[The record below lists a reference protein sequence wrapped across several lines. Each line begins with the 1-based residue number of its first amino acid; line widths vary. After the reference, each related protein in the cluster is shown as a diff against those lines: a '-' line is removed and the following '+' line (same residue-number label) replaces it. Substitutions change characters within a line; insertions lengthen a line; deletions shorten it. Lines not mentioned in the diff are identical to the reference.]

1 MIADVSY
8 SLSTAPGVWRRIIQN
23 VPNVSCN
30 ADNSGFLNLS
40 TMTGTLR
47 TTSEKKSKK
56 RDFGPISLDPYPPT
70 INRDLSI
77 RGIFYFI
84 FPPTLLIKIG
94 TFLKKKLC
102 SKFIFND
109 YFDPFT
115 GASNINSSF
124 FDAA

>member
-40 TMTGTLR
+40 AMTGTLR

-70 INRDLSI
+70 INRDILIWATSIDKIDEVRLSDE
-77 RGIFYFI
+77 
-84 FPPTLLIKIG
+84 IG
-94 TFLKKKLC
+94 
-102 SKFIFND
+102 
-109 YFDPFT
+109 
-115 GASNINSSF
+115 GGGV
-124 FDAA
+124 